1 MNENQ
6 ENNVAEEVKQESD
19 LKQETVKTFNE
30 AKEKMKNINLKEE
43 AEVGKG
49 LLKKLWKN
57 PIETIKEIANDKEN
71 KAFKTALLL
80 AAVWA
85 IIELATM
92 ILYYVTSKY
101 AEFEFLPTLKATVA
115 PILKVIA
122 MTLAVYFV
130 KNRAKDSISK
140 LLTSVTVAYI
150 PSIISSLLWI
160 LYEISSKMSTILT
173 PVGGLLNV
181 VSIVLMYNTVKAL
194 TNEEDETKAIKT
206 FIKVEAVYYVILLAV
221 SFLGISL

>member
-6 ENNVAEEVKQESD
+6 ENNVVEEV
-19 LKQETVKTFNE
+19 KQETVKTFNE
-30 AKEKMKNINLKEE
+30 AKETIKKINLKEE

-57 PIETIKEIANDKEN
+57 PTHTIKEIADDKEN

-80 AAVWA
+80 VAVWA
-85 IIELATM
+85 IVELVTM
-92 ILYYVTSKY
+92 ILYYATSKY
-101 AEFEFLPTLKATVA
+101 IEFEFLPTLKATVA
-115 PILKVIA
+115 PIIKVIA
-122 MTLAVYFV
+122 MTLALYFV
-130 KNRAKDSISK
+130 NNRAKDSISK
-140 LLTSVTVAYI
+140 LLTSVTITYI

-160 LYEISSKMSTILT
+160 LYEISSKISTILT
-173 PVGGLLNV
+173 PLSGLLNA
-181 VSIVLMYNTVKAL
+181 VSIVLMYNTVKAV
-194 TNEEDETKAIKT
+194 TNEEENKAIKT